1 LKKAAGARFLSE
13 SPVLLEAEFLGIYA
27 HRPCRVDYYLA
38 VIVSKYTTYV
48 AADLWYTR
56 RERNLGA
63 LNTVLLFPT
72 YFNNEMNIF
81 IEMNTRFKL
90 FGGLAVLL
98 LVSAGYCADNW
109 NQVYSTGNMSV
120 YSLGTFDGK
129 LYAGE
134 GGGMSGEGAD
144 GGAHLYSFDGSNWSA
159 SSHLTAQGGIIT
171 SIKEYN
177 NNLYFSEING
187 YPYGTL
193 WMLNGS
199 NFSLM
204 YSEAYNLLGGNTFMM
219 ESLVVYDGRLYA
231 GKRSTMDL
239 ADYYPNI
246 PSIIVYNGT
255 SWSSSYLAD
264 ARIPA
269 LKVFDGKLYAGVLHE
284 WPQIDG
290 NVNIM
295 SFNGTTWSPSHN
307 GTWLVTSFEEYDGLL
322 YAGTNSSILI
332 LNGTT
337 WWTACKTDSEVRALK
352 SFNGKLYAAMLNGGI
367 LSYNGTACVASYD
380 KDKTFY
386 ALEAFGGRLYAGQG
400 ASVHLNEGGVMVLQ
414 GVTTTTTTTS
424 TTTSTTSTSS
434 TITSTTS
441 TTLSACLM
449 PGNNP
454 PCRTVELSEV
464 ISGINEWATGGMTL
478 GEVIDL
484 INSWA
489 DPAGHAPN

>member
-1 LKKAAGARFLSE
+1 
-13 SPVLLEAEFLGIYA
+13 
-27 HRPCRVDYYLA
+27 
-38 VIVSKYTTYV
+38 
-48 AADLWYTR
+48 
-56 RERNLGA
+56 
-63 LNTVLLFPT
+63 
-72 YFNNEMNIF
+72 
-81 IEMNTRFKL
+81 MNTRFAL

-98 LVSAGYCADNW
+98 LVSAGYCADTW

-129 LYAGE
+129 LYVGE
-134 GGGMSGEGAD
+134 GGKMSGEGVES
-144 GGAHLYSFDGSNWSA
+144 GAHLYSFDGSNWSA
-159 SSHLTAQGGIIT
+159 ASYLTAEGGVIM
-171 SIKEYN
+171 SIREYQ
-177 NNLYFSEING
+177 NNLYFSEIDG
-187 YPYGTL
+187 AGGSYHGAL
-193 WMLNGS
+193 WMLNAS
-199 NFSLM
+199 NFTM
-204 YSEAYNLLGGNTFMM
+204 VYGNAYNLLGGEAYMM
-219 ESLVVYDGRLYA
+219 ESLAVYDNKLYA
-231 GKRSTMDL
+231 GKRFTMDWMG
-239 ADYYPNI
+239 YYPNI

-269 LKVFDGKLYAGVLHE
+269 MKVFDGKLYAGVLHA

-295 SFNGTTWSPSHN
+295 SFNGTTWSPSLN
-307 GTWLVTSFEEYDGLL
+307 GTWLVTSFEEYNGLL
-322 YAGTNSSILI
+322 YAGTNDSILM

-337 WWTACKTDSEVRALK
+337 WWTACKTDSVVRALK

-367 LSYNGTACVASYD
+367 LSYNGTCVASYD

-400 ASVHLNEGGVMVLQ
+400 ASVHLNEGGVMVLE

-454 PCRTVELSEV
+454 PCGTVELSEV
-464 ISGINEWATGGMTL
+464 VSGINQWANGGMSL

-489 DPAGHAPN
+489 DPASHAPN